1 MTALT
6 YTQTASFP
14 SRSLAALF
22 ATTASSIPTILRIA
36 LGVVVLPHGL
46 QKTFGWFGGWGFTG
60 TLDWFASIGVPAFLG
75 ILAIAA
81 DTAGAAALIAGVGTR
96 LAAFGIGVNMLVATL
111 LVHRT
116 NGFFMNW
123 SGTQAGEGYEFHIL
137 AFAMAL
143 ALVVAG
149 GGRASIDRLI
159 AEKRRTIP
167 SSVSELAEK

>member
-6 YTQTASFP
+6 YPQSAP
-14 SRSLAALF
+14 LASRSLTAAF
-22 ATTASSIPTILRIA
+22 ATTGSAVPTILRVA
-36 LGVVVLPHGL
+36 LGIVVLPHGL

-60 TLDWFASIGVPAFLG
+60 TLDWFASIGVPTFLG

-81 DTAGAAALIAGVGTR
+81 DTLGAAALIAGVGTR

-111 LVHRT
+111 LVHRA

-123 SGTQAGEGYEFHIL
+123 SGTQGGEGYEFHIL

-143 ALVVAG
+143 ALTITG
-149 GGRASIDRLI
+149 SGRWSLDRLSDRLI
-159 AEKRRTIP
+159 ARR
-167 SSVSELAEK
+167 